1 MFPCFQE
8 KDVNSKW
15 NQLAKTNKRVV
26 SANYN
31 QNGAWM
37 NHEQQIENKLP
48 QHAPWIGFE
57 NTHHFFFL

>member
-1 MFPCFQE
+1 
-8 KDVNSKW
+8 
-15 NQLAKTNKRVV
+15 VV